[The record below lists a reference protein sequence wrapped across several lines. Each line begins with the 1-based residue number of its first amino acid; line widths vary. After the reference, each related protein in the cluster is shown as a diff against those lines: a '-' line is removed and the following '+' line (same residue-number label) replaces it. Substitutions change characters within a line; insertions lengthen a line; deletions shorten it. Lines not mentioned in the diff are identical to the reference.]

1 MLSRRQ
7 RVSGGK
13 PKMIKAAWGAGLL
26 LCAATASAK
35 DQPIALSEADAA
47 TLQGKTVA
55 LTVHERPSFI
65 AFTAGKATLGLLGT
79 AAMVSA
85 GNKIVDEN
93 GVEDPA
99 ILVRTQLAQ
108 ALADRYGA
116 IVLEPDPVASKAK
129 KPKELAALHPEAD
142 FVFDVRSAGW
152 QFIYFPSNWD
162 NYWMGYN
169 VQTQLIDTKTG
180 RPLAS
185 MACGAHTKE
194 HAHPPSRDQL
204 LEQEARLLKD
214 VTQHL
219 GWTCVHV
226 LAKEQY
232 GLLPEQVAAIPAQYL
247 DPLSPAPAADAAA
260 QAVEAVAAAPVQA
273 ADPAAPVAASATE
286 AATPE
291 AHGQGSAEA
300 PATPA
305 DPRGV
310 PAAGEGAASPEA
322 TGQATDAL

>member
-1 MLSRRQ
+1 
-7 RVSGGK
+7 
-13 PKMIKAAWGAGLL
+13 MIKAAWGAGLL

-35 DQPIALSEADAA
+35 EKPIALSELDAA
-47 TLQGKTVA
+47 TLQGKTIA

-85 GNKIVDEN
+85 GNNIVDEN

-99 ILVRTQLAQ
+99 ILVRRQLAQ

-116 IVLEPDPVASKAK
+116 IVLEPDAVASKAK
-129 KPKELAALHPEAD
+129 KPKDLAALHPEAD

-169 VQTQLIDTKTG
+169 VQTQLIDTRTG

-194 HAHPPSRDQL
+194 HANPPSRDQL

-232 GLLPEQVAAIPAQYL
+232 GLLPEQVAAIPAQYV
-247 DPLSPAPAADAAA
+247 DPLSPAPPGDVADR
-260 QAVEAVAAAPVQA
+260 AVE
-273 ADPAAPVAASATE
+273 PVAGAPAEVAIATGPTGMSATE
-286 AATPE
+286 AATSE
-291 AHGQGSAEA
+291 DHGHGTAE
-300 PATPA
+300 TPA
-305 DPRGV
+305 APVD
-310 PAAGEGAASPEA
+310 AAGTPPNGAAPPEVTDLEA
-322 TGQATDAL
+322 GEATDAL